1 MWFVARYG
9 IVVTRWSIIRYRKSQ
24 EAEKRLQKV
33 SILIIATVIIIITV
47 IVRELQQREG
57 EGAAYLY
64 VTQLDILSSN
74 HKVHTNHE
82 ITIRV

>member
-1 MWFVARYG
+1 MESEEYMNRK
-9 IVVTRWSIIRYRKSQ
+9 TRKQ
-24 EAEKRLQKV
+24 RLQRLV
-33 SILIIATVIIIITV
+33 YSTIIIILV